1 MNNRVEPLS
10 RIRDSSPKTLRVSG
24 EPLNVTESVVQTNT
38 PLKHYRASGEPLN
51 VTESVVQTNTPL
63 KHYRASGEP
72 IGGSSNNQLK
82 PIKYRVI
89 FYGFVFLFDKLIY
102 IFTNLV
108 KLIIDLSVCEP

>member
-1 MNNRVEPLS
+1 MICNGKRSMNNRVEPLS

-38 PLKHYRASGEPLN
+38 PIMCYR
-51 VTESVVQTNTPL
+51 
-63 KHYRASGEP
+63 KSGEP